1 MLING
6 GYRSE
11 KENVL
16 LNLLREQDSDE
27 LMDNIYLY
35 TKYLIKISVFN
46 SQTRKYST
54 KTFK

>member
-6 GYRSE
+6 GSRSE
-11 KENVL
+11 KENAL

>member
-6 GYRSE
+6 GSRSG
-11 KENVL
+11 KENAL

-35 TKYLIKISVFN
+35 TKYLIKISVFI

>member
-11 KENVL
+11 KENAL